1 MSCQAGHAEAE
12 RGRARIATI
21 ANAPIPITNDLMKFL
36 LCAGYSASSPES
48 VGEFWL
54 GEVTEAVI

>member
-1 MSCQAGHAEAE
+1 MLILHSGHGHGGSPDPELLL
-12 RGRARIATI
+12 GPD
-21 ANAPIPITNDLMKFL
+21 ANVMLSFADLL
-36 LCAGYSASSPES
+36 ASLPES